1 MGLLFDSD
9 DRPAASEP
17 DRVRARI
24 GSAFADPPAPD
35 VGGGGLPGRVWDT
48 LQPLLSVL
56 PERERVAMLLR
67 FRDAIPQSCIAATMG
82 IHPALVE
89 RLLGT
94 ALARLRDQL

>member
-1 MGLLFDSD
+1 MVLLFDSD
-9 DRPAASEP
+9 DRPAAGEP
-17 DRVRARI
+17 DRVRAK
-24 GSAFADPPAPD
+24 GGPAVADPPAAD
-35 VGGGGLPGRVWDT
+35 FGGGLPGRVWDT

-67 FRDAIPQSCIAATMG
+67 FRDAVPQSCIAATMG

-94 ALARLRDQL
+94 ALARLRDQM

>member
-17 DRVRARI
+17 DRVRDKI
-24 GSAFADPPAPD
+24 GPALADPPAAD
-35 VGGGGLPGRVWDT
+35 FGGGLPGRVWDT

-67 FRDAIPQSCIAATMG
+67 FRDAVPQSCIAATMG

-94 ALARLRDQL
+94 ALARLRDQM